1 MKNRSY
7 ITKSW
12 LDFYM
17 LNHYKKNIQNEIL
30 SICNITKTR
39 QWKTFMLEAKDS
51 LIKINKVLKIHL
63 KIVANNL

>member
-12 LDFYM
+12 LDFYI
-17 LNHYKKNIQNEIL
+17 LNNYKKNIQNKIL
-30 SICNITKTR
+30 SICNITKTL
-39 QWKTFMLEAKDS
+39 QWKIFMQVAKDS